1 MPQKFEKVTANP
13 SILVLHTDILASAT
27 RRFAMYQVIIT
38 DREAGQ
44 RFDKY
49 LQRILPNA
57 GSGFLH
63 KMLRKKNITLN
74 DRKAD
79 GSEKTVVGDCVKIFF
94 AQETLD
100 KFMGKTSGRL
110 VENESSIS
118 QETDVAAGFVD
129 KSGQRADHA
138 VENKADRSK
147 KVERIADAAFGA
159 AYRQAYRILPD
170 IQVIFENDHIIIAD
184 KPAGILSQK
193 AEKTDISLNDWLIG
207 YLLEK
212 GDLSESDISFY
223 KPSVCNRLDRNTS
236 GMVLCAKT
244 LQGAQLL
251 STILKDRTLHKY
263 YQLYVKGHITEEQ
276 MIEGYLVK
284 DEKKNKV
291 TIQPADSRMSGG
303 SPKQSATEKQSVPS
317 DGRRMLERKSSDRNG
332 SLIRTKY
339 RPLRVEQDKTLLEV
353 ELITGKPHQIR
364 AHLASIGH
372 PLLGDYKY
380 GDRAWNE
387 KYRRKFGVKSQL
399 LHAYKVIFPML
410 DQPFADLGG
419 RTFICEVPKI
429 FERVSGQNICSCQFP
444 AADV

>member
-1 MPQKFEKVTANP
+1 
-13 SILVLHTDILASAT
+13 
-27 RRFAMYQVIIT
+27 MYQAIIT

-118 QETDVAAGFVD
+118 QETVAAAGFVD
-129 KSGQRADHA
+129 KSGQMTDHA

-147 KVERIADAAFGA
+147 KAERIAVAAFSA
-159 AYRQAYRILPD
+159 ATYRWAYRILPD

-193 AEKTDISLNDWLIG
+193 AEKTDISLNEWLIG

-251 STILKDRTLHKY
+251 ST
-263 YQLYVKGHITEEQ
+263 
-276 MIEGYLVK
+276 
-284 DEKKNKV
+284 N
-291 TIQPADSRMSGG
+291 
-303 SPKQSATEKQSVPS
+303 PS
-317 DGRRMLERKSSDRNG
+317 
-332 SLIRTKY
+332 
-339 RPLRVEQDKTLLEV
+339 
-353 ELITGKPHQIR
+353 
-364 AHLASIGH
+364 
-372 PLLGDYKY
+372 
-380 GDRAWNE
+380 
-387 KYRRKFGVKSQL
+387 
-399 LHAYKVIFPML
+399 
-410 DQPFADLGG
+410 
-419 RTFICEVPKI
+419 
-429 FERVSGQNICSCQFP
+429 
-444 AADV
+444 